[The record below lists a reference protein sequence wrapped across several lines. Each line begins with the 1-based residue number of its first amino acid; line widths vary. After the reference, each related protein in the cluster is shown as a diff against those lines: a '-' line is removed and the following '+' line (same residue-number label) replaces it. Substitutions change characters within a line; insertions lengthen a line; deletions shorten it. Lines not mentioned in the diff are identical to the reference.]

1 MRLFTWRRGLIVIGT
16 TVGMIMLFG
25 LLGYGA
31 DLLFHSQPFGMVI
44 GFFVSFPAAQILMVR
59 LLKTDIKQDS
69 PSTPNDS
76 V

>member
-1 MRLFTWRRGLIVIGT
+1 MRLFTWRRRLIVIGT
-16 TVGMIMLFG
+16 TIGMIALFG

-31 DLLFHSQPFGMVI
+31 DMLFHSQPFGTII
-44 GFFVSFPAAQILMVR
+44 GFFVSFPVAQVLMVR

-69 PSTPNDS
+69 SSTPHDS